1 LLAYRVFQLVT
12 DACDAHRFNELRKV
26 RNKPKAAGTER
37 PFSRMYNFFVLEQG
51 DKWAKTGT
59 RFKPR
64 NAAGYPR
71 PESVKSS
78 ESKKERAIK
87 SSPAMAPQWSA
98 KSPQLSSSKSPS
110 VANVASRAQ
119 ETPKL
124 TSTASRAPEAPKRHV
139 STPKMTPQAIRPL
152 AGRNPHILGNRASP
166 PPTPATAP
174 ATERA
179 RLDAMLNDDEPPMTT
194 SRMQQL
200 LGKRRRPFEEM
211 EFDLGAP
218 RPLDLPSA
226 RRLRT
231 VEPRSHPAYMSTVM
245 SGYHSHS
252 HSYSRYHHLH
262 AATSLGED
270 EQAYLYRMR
279 PEVREEVMAPLLHR
293 MRDPHMYSPMMHSY
307 MRETAAAAA
316 RRMDMMES
324 MHHREAHM
332 SSYRSSHAVH
342 AHDYYHHEGYARN
355 ALVSAEVP
363 AETPIAETPIVNT
376 LPVPSNESPEAV
388 DPSDDFSSTWSTPE
402 GVQSI
407 CEDFVGSPLDLAE
420 SECLSALLDSPPAPA
435 AVGKKAAGL
444 VIDDIEDTPWAI
456 EDFSCGT
463 SW

>member
-1 LLAYRVFQLVT
+1 MLAYRVFQLVT

-211 EFDLGAP
+211 EFELGAPARFP
-218 RPLDLPSA
+218 RPLDLPST
-226 RRLRT
+226 RRCELWSPGLILPT
-231 VEPRSHPAYMSTVM
+231 C
-245 SGYHSHS
+245 
-252 HSYSRYHHLH
+252 
-262 AATSLGED
+262 
-270 EQAYLYRMR
+270 R
-279 PEVREEVMAPLLHR
+279 P
-293 MRDPHMYSPMMHSY
+293 S
-307 MRETAAAAA
+307 
-316 RRMDMMES
+316 
-324 MHHREAHM
+324 
-332 SSYRSSHAVH
+332 
-342 AHDYYHHEGYARN
+342 
-355 ALVSAEVP
+355 
-363 AETPIAETPIVNT
+363 
-376 LPVPSNESPEAV
+376 
-388 DPSDDFSSTWSTPE
+388 
-402 GVQSI
+402 
-407 CEDFVGSPLDLAE
+407 
-420 SECLSALLDSPPAPA
+420 
-435 AVGKKAAGL
+435 
-444 VIDDIEDTPWAI
+444 
-456 EDFSCGT
+456 
-463 SW
+463 